1 MFRLSSTPLD
11 PAALARELG
20 DPGAG
25 ALVTFEG
32 RVRNQHDGRSVAA
45 LEYEVFAGLA
55 EREGAQVL
63 AEARGKF
70 PLLAAVCVH
79 RTGRLELGEM
89 AVWVGVAAAHRG
101 PAFEACRHI
110 IDEVKG
116 RVPIWKKE
124 HFADGGP
131 AMWVNCATRGAADEL

>member
-1 MFRLSSTPLD
+1 MFRLSTTPLD

-32 RVRNQHDGRSVAA
+32 RVRNQHDGRPVTA
-45 LEYEVFAGLA
+45 LEYEAFAGLA

-63 AEARGKF
+63 AEARTKF

-79 RTGRLELGEM
+79 RTGHLEIGEL

-101 PAFEACRHI
+101 PAFDACRYV
-110 IDEVKG
+110 IDEVKA

-124 HFADGGP
+124 HFADGSP
-131 AMWVNCATRGAADEL
+131 AGWVNCAVRSASP